1 MGKIRAFW
9 VFSAVY
15 MCHKQPPVFSFFPH
29 LVDQLIGE
37 KEEHQKKHG
46 YLEKVL
52 SYIDAHFAEPMT
64 LEMLA
69 EKAMV
74 SRTYLCRC
82 FRDTTGQ
89 TVFAYIEQT
98 RIDPRHRC
106 R

>member
-1 MGKIRAFW
+1 MGNGYGGGAHTLLSLCFR
-9 VFSAVY
+9 Y
-15 MCHKQPPVFSFFPH
+15 YNEKQE
-29 LVDQLIGE
+29 IGE

-82 FRDTTGQ
+82 FRIPPGRPCLL
-89 TVFAYIEQT
+89 ILSRPESSMR
-98 RIDPRHRC
+98 RIF
-106 R
+106 